1 MPTLEQQSADS
12 QSARESRSQVALL
25 GAGLAIAADRAPAGR
40 RRRAA
45 ARADEDAVTLA
56 ADAAA
61 LALPDDVERVAGV
74 IFATTTPPYLEGG
87 SVQPLVELLGFQGDV
102 FAIQLSGS
110 LRDGL
115 AAIRIAAALV
125 GAGPIL
131 VCAAHAGAG
140 DPTMGD
146 GAVALLLGGIDGGGS
161 SGSLATLTPAAS
173 SSIELR
179 DRWRLPGDEH
189 PRDADKSFVQEIGT
203 QRLGRD
209 LFDLVPDDLKA
220 PAVVVGPDVRG
231 SGRLEKALGD
241 REDDVSASTGILG
254 AAHPLLRMLASLDSP
269 GLVLSLSNGL
279 GEAVH
284 VDPEEGGAELAR
296 EVIEQ
301 STTGGTEVD
310 RPSPVKFAAD
320 FDPYSSGP
328 RAWRDRDIDLRL
340 SGLVGGSD
348 GLPMVPGRRRPV
360 GTVVSR
366 TTDNVYPPTKS
377 TEMAVVAM
385 DDGGQFYG
393 QVAIGEH
400 VAIDDRVELVPRRL
414 HNGGGM
420 IQYFWKVRPCR

>member
-1 MPTLEQQSADS
+1 MSTLEHQPLDS
-12 QSARESRSQVALL
+12 QSKRGSRPQAALI
-25 GAGLAIAADRAPAGR
+25 GAGLVIADDRAPAGR

-45 ARADEDAVTLA
+45 AQADEDAVTLA
-56 ADAAA
+56 TDAAA
-61 LALPDDVERVAGV
+61 LALPDGVERVAGV

-102 FAIQLSGS
+102 FALQLSGS

-115 AAIRIAAALV
+115 AAIRIATALV
-125 GAGPIL
+125 DAGPIL

-140 DPTMGD
+140 DPSMGD
-146 GAVALLLGGIDGGGS
+146 GAVALLLGGAEADG

-179 DRWRLPGDEH
+179 DRWRLPGDAH

-209 LFDLVPDDLKA
+209 LFDLVPEDLRA
-220 PAVVVGPDVRG
+220 PAIVVGPDVRG
-231 SGRLEKALGD
+231 SGRLEKELGGRGD
-241 REDDVSASTGILG
+241 EVSATTGVLG
-254 AAHPLLRMLASLDSP
+254 AAQPLLRMLASLDAP
-269 GLVLSLSNGL
+269 GLVLALSNGL
-279 GEAVH
+279 GEAIH
-284 VDPEEGGAELAR
+284 VDPEAAGAGLAR
-296 EVIEQ
+296 EVIRVA
-301 STTGGTEVD
+301 GAGTEVD

-328 RAWRDRDIDLRL
+328 RAWRDRDSDLRL
-340 SGLVGGSD
+340 AGIVGGSD
-348 GLPMVPGRRRPV
+348 GLSVVPGRRRPL
-360 GTVVSR
+360 GTVISR
-366 TTDNVYPPTKS
+366 TTDNVYPPVKS